1 MTSAKNK
8 IYILYS
14 RCKMNYKKLKNI
26 ADKIFESFAEAYP
39 EAQKGRYL
47 SAKTNLVLAFDEY
60 INHNNIQAVAKE
72 ADIIISAEEAK
83 ILLKMMNDGIEKYLE
98 DNIKVIALN

>member
-1 MTSAKNK
+1 
-8 IYILYS
+8 
-14 RCKMNYKKLKNI
+14 MNYKKLKNI

-60 INHNNIQAVAKE
+60 INLNNIQAVAKE
-72 ADIIISAEEAK
+72 VDIIISAEEAK